1 MATVIAP
8 PITGYWN
15 LNDYPPSVRVNG
27 RVFSKAVFEQT
38 YDGVVAQYREDV
50 ERNSQHLKVFANGTW
65 RIDHVDDNNPDRG
78 RPIQH
83 FFSDHPLGGVVAVGL
98 AIGAVVVVGRA
109 FARG

>member
-1 MATVIAP
+1 VAKTIDP

-15 LNDYPPSVRVNG
+15 SREYPPVVRLNG
-27 RVFSKAVFEQT
+27 RVFRKAFFEQA

-50 ERNSQHLKVFANGTW
+50 EQNSRHLKVMADGTW
-65 RIDHVDDNNPDRG
+65 RIDHVDDDNPDRG

-83 FFSDHPLGGVVAVGL
+83 FFSDHPLAGLVGLAL

-109 FARG
+109 IARG